1 MVVSKID
8 DTISYP
14 ELKNVDPN
22 DLKKETNLYQIELLG
37 TEFVIAVGS
46 AKNTFAD
53 KQIIYY
59 PVYLVKPN
67 NKVIQI
73 GLYELNTDDNLKYL
87 DETNNIDVEH
97 LDDPL
102 LYTFVTK
109 EMLSKNGTKP
119 EKEKEKEKEEEE
131 LEEVEEVQDVASEA
145 MREITPGRADIFV
158 LTKGVPIPPK
168 LKEETKLTA
177 KAIRQQYKETSSDNW
192 LIKFM
197 ENKNY
202 SIVNNEGGGDCL
214 FATIRDAFSSIAQQ
228 TSVNKLRNKLA
239 ESATE
244 EIVAQYKE
252 QYDMFSRA
260 VIQETEEI
268 KQLEIEFK
276 KYKDMF
282 DSTIDRNE
290 LSRLA
295 YAADETKKKRDN
307 LLKEKK
313 ISAELLREY
322 KFMKGI
328 DTLEKFKGIIKTCDF
343 WAETWAISTLERILN
358 IKFIILSSEFYKNGD
373 MKNVL
378 QCGQLNDTIL
388 QNAGI
393 FQPEFYIILDYTGD
407 HYKIVSYKNKMIFKF
422 EEIPYDIRKMIVD
435 KCMERNSGVFEL
447 IPEFKKFKALSKTD
461 MSAPNEDIMTD
472 ARLRGLYDDDVVFV
486 FYSKSND
493 TPLPGKGSGEQIPSS
508 RLNEFAEL
516 SRIPKWRKKL
526 SNAWV
531 QPFVLDEHKWSS
543 VEHYYQAA
551 KFKNDNPDFYL
562 SFSLDSGSEL
572 SKDPEMAKA
581 AGGKSGKFK
590 GTLLRQPNIKIDVD
604 FYNRSKKE
612 LSAAQY
618 AKFSQ
623 NEDLK
628 PLLLAT
634 KSAKLTHYQR
644 AAPTEVFDELM
655 MLRATISK
663 GRF

>member
-1 MVVSKID
+1 MVVSKIN

-14 ELKNVDPN
+14 ELKNVDPA
-22 DLKKETNLYQIELLG
+22 DLKKETNLYQLELLG
-37 TEFVIAVGS
+37 TDVVIAVGS
-46 AKNTFAD
+46 AKNAFAD

-73 GLYELNTDDNLKYL
+73 GLYELNIDDNLKYL
-87 DETNNIDVEH
+87 DESSNIDVEH

-109 EMLSKNGTKP
+109 DLLIKNGTSP
-119 EKEKEKEKEEEE
+119 EKEKEKEKET
-131 LEEVEEVQDVASEA
+131 EVEELDEDIEDVASEA
-145 MREITPGRADIFV
+145 TREIAPGRADIFV

-168 LKEETKLTA
+168 LKEETKITA
-177 KAIRQQYKETSSDNW
+177 KTIRKQYKESSSDNW
-192 LIKFM
+192 LMKFM

-239 ESATE
+239 DSATE
-244 EIVAQYKE
+244 EVVAQYKE
-252 QYDMFSRA
+252 QYEMFNNA
-260 VIQETEEI
+260 LVKETEEI

-276 KYKDMF
+276 KFKDLF
-282 DSTIDRNE
+282 ESTIDRNE
-290 LSRLA
+290 LSRLV
-295 YAADETKKKRDN
+295 YAADEVKKKRDN
-307 LLKEKK
+307 LLKEKN
-313 ISAELLREY
+313 ISARLLSEY

-328 DTLEKFKGIIKTCDF
+328 DTLEKFRGIIKTCDF

-373 MKNVL
+373 TKNVL
-378 QCGQLNDTIL
+378 QCGQLNDSIL

-407 HYKIVSYKNKMIFKF
+407 HYKTASYKNKMIFKF
-422 EEIPYDIRKMIVD
+422 EEIPYDMRKMIVD

-447 IPEFKKFKALSKTD
+447 IPEFKNFKKHNETP
-461 MSAPNEDIMTD
+461 PNEEIMTD
-472 ARLRGLYDDDVVFV
+472 ARLRGVYEDDVVFV
-486 FYSKSND
+486 FYAKSND
-493 TPLPGKGSGEQIPSS
+493 SPLPGKGSGEQIPSS
-508 RLNEFAEL
+508 RLSEFAEL

-526 SNAWV
+526 SNEWI

-543 VEHYYQAA
+543 VEHYYQAS
-551 KFKNDNPDFYL
+551 KFKNDNHDFYL

-572 SKDPEMAKA
+572 STNVEMAKS

-604 FYNRSKKE
+604 FYNRAKKE

-618 AKFSQ
+618 AKFVQ

-628 PLLLAT
+628 TLLLAT
-634 KSAKLTHYQR
+634 NAAKLTHYQR
-644 AAPTEVFDELM
+644 AAPAEVFDELM
-655 MLRATISK
+655 MIRDKLKRSK
-663 GRF
+663 

>member
-37 TEFVIAVGS
+37 TDVVIAVGS
-46 AKNTFAD
+46 AKNTFAN
-53 KQIIYY
+53 KSIIYY
-59 PVYLVKPN
+59 PVYLVKPS

-73 GLYELNTDDNLKYL
+73 GLYELKTEDNLKYL
-87 DETNNIDVEH
+87 DESNNIDVEH

-109 EMLSKNGTKP
+109 DMLDKNGTKP
-119 EKEKEKEKEEEE
+119 EKQVEELEELEE
-131 LEEVEEVQDVASEA
+131 LEEVGTNLD
-145 MREITPGRADIFV
+145 EIPPGRIDIFV
-158 LTKGVPIPPK
+158 LTKGIPIPPK
-168 LKEETKLTA
+168 LKEETKITA
-177 KAIRQQYKETSSDNW
+177 KAIRQQYKESTSDNW
-192 LIKFM
+192 VMKFM

-202 SIVNNEGGGDCL
+202 YIVNNEGGGDCL
-214 FATIRDAFSSIAQQ
+214 FATIRDAFSNIAQQ

-239 ESATE
+239 DSATE
-244 EIVAQYKE
+244 EVVAQYKE
-252 QYDMFSRA
+252 QYDMFSNSLLKQA
-260 VIQETEEI
+260 EEI
-268 KQLEIEFK
+268 KQLEVEFK

-282 DSTIDRNE
+282 ESTIDRNE

-313 ISAELLREY
+313 ISAKLLSEY
-322 KFMKGI
+322 KFMKGV
-328 DTLEKFKGIIKTCDF
+328 DTLEKFKEIIKTCNF

-373 MKNVL
+373 TKNVL
-378 QCGQLNDTIL
+378 QCGQLNDSIL

-407 HYKIVSYKNKMIFKF
+407 HYKTISYKNKLIFKF

-447 IPEFKKFKALSKTD
+447 IPEFKNFKKTD
-461 MSAPNEDIMTD
+461 NTSPTEDIMTD
-472 ARLRGLYDDDVVFV
+472 ARLRGLYEDEVVFV

-493 TPLPGKGSGEQIPSS
+493 TPLPGKGSGEQIPSA
-508 RLNEFAEL
+508 RLSEFAEL

-526 SNAWV
+526 SNEWI

-543 VEHYYQAA
+543 VEHYYQAS
-551 KFKNDNPDFYL
+551 KFKNDNHDFYL

-572 SKDPEMAKA
+572 STNVEMAKS

-604 FYNRSKKE
+604 FYNRAKKE

-618 AKFSQ
+618 AKFVQ

-628 PLLLAT
+628 KLLFAT
-634 KSAKLTHYQR
+634 NSAKLTHYQR
-644 AAPTEVFDELM
+644 GAPAEVFDELM
-655 MLRATISK
+655 MIRDKLKRSK
-663 GRF
+663 

>member
-14 ELKNVDPN
+14 ELKNVDPA

-37 TEFVIAVGS
+37 RDFVIAVGS

-73 GLYELNTDDNLKYL
+73 GLYELNTEDNLKYL
-87 DETNNIDVEH
+87 DDTNNIDVEH

-109 EMLSKNGTKP
+109 EMLSKNGTSP
-119 EKEKEKEKEEEE
+119 EKEEEVVE
-131 LEEVEEVQDVASEA
+131 LEEEIEDVASEA
-145 MREITPGRADIFV
+145 TREIAPGRADIFI
-158 LTKGVPIPPK
+158 LTKGAPIPFK
-168 LKEETKLTA
+168 LKEETKITA

-192 LIKFM
+192 IMKFM

-214 FATIRDAFSSIAQQ
+214 FATIRDAFSNIAQQ
-228 TSVNKLRNKLA
+228 TSVIKLRNKLA
-239 ESATE
+239 DSATE
-244 EIVAQYKE
+244 EIFAQYKE
-252 QYDMFSRA
+252 QYEMFNNA
-260 VIQETEEI
+260 IVKDTETI

-276 KYKDMF
+276 KYKDLF
-282 DSTIDRNE
+282 ESTIDRNE

-313 ISAELLREY
+313 ISAKLLSEY

-343 WAETWAISTLERILN
+343 WAETWAISTLERLLN
-358 IKFIILSSEFYKNGD
+358 IKCIILSSEFYKNGD
-373 MKNVL
+373 TKNVL
-378 QCGQLNDTIL
+378 QCGQLNDSIL

-407 HYKIVSYKNKMIFKF
+407 HYKTISYKNKLIFKF
-422 EEIPYDIRKMIVD
+422 EEIPYDVRKMIVD

-447 IPEFKKFKALSKTD
+447 IPEFKNFKKTD
-461 MSAPNEDIMTD
+461 DALPTEDIMTD
-472 ARLRGLYDDDVVFV
+472 ARLRGLYEDEVVFV

-493 TPLPGKGSGEQIPSS
+493 TPLPGKGSGEQIPSA
-508 RLNEFAEL
+508 RLSEFAEL

-526 SNAWV
+526 SNEWV

-543 VEHYYQAA
+543 VEHYYQAS
-551 KFKNDNPDFYL
+551 KFKNDNRDFYL

-572 SKDPEMAKA
+572 STNVEMAKS

-590 GTLLRQPNIKIDVD
+590 GTLLRQPNIKFDVD
-604 FYNRSKKE
+604 FYNREKKE

-618 AKFSQ
+618 AKFVQ

-628 PLLLAT
+628 KLLFAT
-634 KSAKLTHYQR
+634 NTAKLTHYQR
-644 AAPTEVFDELM
+644 AAPAEVFDELM
-655 MLRATISK
+655 MIRDKLKRSK
-663 GRF
+663 

>member
-1 MVVSKID
+1 MVVSKIN

-14 ELKNVDPN
+14 ELKNVDPA
-22 DLKKETNLYQIELLG
+22 DLKKETNLYQIDLLG
-37 TEFVIAVGS
+37 TDVVIAVGN

-73 GLYELNTDDNLKYL
+73 GLYELNTEDNLKYL
-87 DETNNIDVEH
+87 DESSNIDVEH
-97 LDDPL
+97 LEDPL

-119 EKEKEKEKEEEE
+119 EKEKEAEELEE
-131 LEEVEEVQDVASEA
+131 LEEVQYVEGEA
-145 MREITPGRADIFV
+145 TREIAPGRADIFV
-158 LTKGVPIPPK
+158 LTKGIPIPPK
-168 LKEETKLTA
+168 LKEETKITA
-177 KAIRQQYKETSSDNW
+177 KEIRKKYKESSSDNW
-192 LIKFM
+192 LMKFM

-202 SIVNNEGGGDCL
+202 YIVNNEGGGDCL
-214 FATIRDAFSSIAQQ
+214 FATIRDAFSNIGQQ

-244 EIVAQYKE
+244 EVFAQYKE
-252 QYDMFSRA
+252 QYELFKTSIIKDT
-260 VIQETEEI
+260 ETI

-276 KYKDMF
+276 RYKDHF
-282 DSTIDRNE
+282 EGTIDRNE

-295 YAADETKKKRDN
+295 YAADEVKKKRDI
-307 LLKEKK
+307 LLKEKNVSSK
-313 ISAELLREY
+313 MLAEY

-328 DTLEKFKGIIKTCDF
+328 ETLEQFREIIKTCDF
-343 WAETWAISTLERILN
+343 WADTWAISTLERILN
-358 IKFIILSSEFYKNGD
+358 IKLIILSSEFYKNGD
-373 MKNVL
+373 IKNVL
-378 QCGQLNDTIL
+378 QCGQMNDAIL

-393 FQPEFYIILDYTGD
+393 FQPEFYIILEYTGD
-407 HYKIVSYKNKMIFKF
+407 HYKTVSYKNKLIFKF

-435 KCMERNSGVFEL
+435 KCMERNSGIFVL
-447 IPEFKKFKALSKTD
+447 IPEFKNFKKPEENL
-461 MSAPNEDIMTD
+461 EDVMTD
-472 ARLRGLYDDDVVFV
+472 AMLKGLYEDDVVFV

-508 RLNEFAEL
+508 RLSEFAEL

-526 SNAWV
+526 SNEWV

-543 VEHYYQAA
+543 VEHYYQSA

-572 SKDPEMAKA
+572 STNAEMAKA
-581 AGGKSGKFK
+581 AGSKSGKYK

-604 FYNRSKKE
+604 FYTRAKKE

-628 PLLLAT
+628 TLLLAT
-634 KSAKLTHYQR
+634 NAAKLTHYQR
-644 AAPTEVFDELM
+644 AAPAEVFDELM
-655 MLRATISK
+655 AARDKLKRSK
-663 GRF
+663 

>member
-1 MVVSKID
+1 MVVSKIN

-14 ELKNVDPN
+14 ELKNVDPA
-22 DLKKETNLYQIELLG
+22 DLKKETNLYQIDLLG
-37 TEFVIAVGS
+37 TDVVIAVGN

-73 GLYELNTDDNLKYL
+73 GLYELNTEDNLKYL
-87 DETNNIDVEH
+87 DESSNIDVEH
-97 LDDPL
+97 LEDPL

-119 EKEKEKEKEEEE
+119 EKEKEAEELEE
-131 LEEVEEVQDVASEA
+131 LEEVQYVEGEA
-145 MREITPGRADIFV
+145 TREIAPGRADIFV
-158 LTKGVPIPPK
+158 LTKGIPIPPK
-168 LKEETKLTA
+168 LKEETKITA
-177 KAIRQQYKETSSDNW
+177 KEIRKKYKESSSDNW
-192 LIKFM
+192 LMKFM

-202 SIVNNEGGGDCL
+202 YIVNNEGGGDCL
-214 FATIRDAFSSIAQQ
+214 FATIRDAFSNIGQQ

-244 EIVAQYKE
+244 EVFAQYKE
-252 QYDMFSRA
+252 QYELFKTSIIKDT
-260 VIQETEEI
+260 ETI

-276 KYKDMF
+276 RYKDQF
-282 DSTIDRNE
+282 EGTIDRNE

-295 YAADETKKKRDN
+295 YAADEVKKKRDI
-307 LLKEKK
+307 LLKEKNVSSK
-313 ISAELLREY
+313 MLAEY

-328 DTLEKFKGIIKTCDF
+328 ETLEQFREIIKTCDF
-343 WAETWAISTLERILN
+343 WADTWAISTLERILN
-358 IKFIILSSEFYKNGD
+358 IKLIILSSEFYKNGD
-373 MKNVL
+373 IKNVL
-378 QCGQLNDTIL
+378 QCGQMNDAIL

-393 FQPEFYIILDYTGD
+393 FQPEFYIILEYTGD
-407 HYKIVSYKNKMIFKF
+407 HYKTVSYKNKLIFKF

-435 KCMERNSGVFEL
+435 KCMERNSGIFVL
-447 IPEFKKFKALSKTD
+447 IPEFKNFKKPEENL
-461 MSAPNEDIMTD
+461 EDVMTD
-472 ARLRGLYDDDVVFV
+472 AMLKGLYEDDVVFV

-508 RLNEFAEL
+508 RLSEFAEL

-526 SNAWV
+526 SNEWV

-562 SFSLDSGSEL
+562 SFSIDSGSEL
-572 SKDPEMAKA
+572 STNAEMAKA
-581 AGGKSGKFK
+581 AGSEKGKFK
-590 GTLLRQPNIKIDVD
+590 GSLLRQPNIKIDKD
-604 FYNRSKKE
+604 FYTRAKKE

-628 PLLLAT
+628 TLLLAT
-634 KSAKLTHYQR
+634 NAAKLTHYQR
-644 AAPTEVFDELM
+644 AAPAEVFDELM
-655 MLRATISK
+655 AARDKLKRSK
-663 GRF
+663 

>member
-1 MVVSKID
+1 MVVSKIN

-14 ELKNVDPN
+14 ELKNVDPA
-22 DLKKETNLYQIELLG
+22 DLKKETNLYQIDLLG
-37 TEFVIAVGS
+37 TDVVIAVGS
-46 AKNTFAD
+46 AKNTFAN

-73 GLYELNTDDNLKYL
+73 GLYELNIEDNLKYL
-87 DETNNIDVEH
+87 DESSNIDVEH
-97 LDDPL
+97 LEDPL

-109 EMLSKNGTKP
+109 EMLTKNGTRP
-119 EKEKEKEKEEEE
+119 EKEKEAEE
-131 LEEVEEVQDVASEA
+131 LEEVEEVEYVEGEA
-145 MREITPGRADIFV
+145 TREIAPGRADIFV
-158 LTKGVPIPPK
+158 LTKGIPIPPK
-168 LKEETKLTA
+168 LKEETKITA
-177 KAIRQQYKETSSDNW
+177 KAIRKQYKESSSDNW
-192 LIKFM
+192 LMKFM

-202 SIVNNEGGGDCL
+202 YIINNEGGGDCL
-214 FATIRDAFSSIAQQ
+214 FATIRDAFSNIGQQ

-244 EIVAQYKE
+244 EVFAQYKE
-252 QYDMFSRA
+252 QYELFKTSIMKDT
-260 VIQETEEI
+260 ETI

-276 KYKDMF
+276 RYKDQF
-282 DSTIDRNE
+282 EGTIDRNE

-295 YAADETKKKRDN
+295 YAADEVKKKRDI
-307 LLKEKK
+307 LLKEKNV
-313 ISAELLREY
+313 SAKMLGEY

-328 DTLEKFKGIIKTCDF
+328 ETLEQFREIIKTCDF

-373 MKNVL
+373 TKNVL
-378 QCGQLNDTIL
+378 QCGQMNDTIL

-407 HYKIVSYKNKMIFKF
+407 HYKTVSYKNKLIFKF

-435 KCMERNSGVFEL
+435 KCMERNSGIFEL
-447 IPEFKKFKALSKTD
+447 IPEFKNFKKPEENL
-461 MSAPNEDIMTD
+461 EDVMTD
-472 ARLRGLYDDDVVFV
+472 ALLKGLYEDDVVFV

-493 TPLPGKGSGEQIPSS
+493 TPLPGKGSGEQIPSA
-508 RLNEFAEL
+508 RLSEFAEL

-526 SNAWV
+526 SNEWV

-572 SKDPEMAKA
+572 SSNPEMAKA
-581 AGGKSGKFK
+581 AGSKSGKYK
-590 GTLLRQPNIKIDVD
+590 GTLLRQPNIKIDQD
-604 FYNRSKKE
+604 FYTRAKKE

-628 PLLLAT
+628 TLLLAT
-634 KSAKLTHYQR
+634 NAAKLTHYQR
-644 AAPTEVFDELM
+644 AAPAEVFDELM
-655 MLRATISK
+655 TVRDKLKRSK
-663 GRF
+663 